1 MKRFILCLALSAG
14 ILSGCSDSPTS
25 TTRAELRGTYDVTLS
40 GRYLFVTSSDENE
53 LRVVD
58 LESSPRDFVK
68 APNPLEPLAI
78 PVLQRPSNL
87 TRDESYTESGEQGE
101 PGPYIYARSFGSREI
116 SVVAAHPDFFVE
128 RHRITAGG
136 LVTAFAARA
145 GGSLGGS
152 VLYYAEQA
160 GPDAKLFRV
169 ELPQPDALT
178 MDSDIRPR
186 QQSLALTGRTVVALL
201 VLPPENPSAP
211 ERLVIATRGT
221 MGTGG
226 ETFRVALAGDVAT
239 REMTYDFGSPVR
251 LLATHPRAELP
262 QDTWFQ
268 CSFDPERRDPAS
280 KEAIPPEPLRAG
292 QHVFGVLD
300 ESSCGGQ
307 QGCSGVVAVDA
318 VTGVR
323 AKDPTGLP
331 MLPIAVGGGLPTGL
345 TLATQVDVKLPC
357 ETETPLFNE
366 QTQRIDL
373 VSRNVPIVKRP
384 LVGIVPTSNGTIT
397 LFDGVSMRT
406 FDLDPE
412 KAAST
417 MLLVNSAGATKVD
430 EERTLKQYLEVAVAE
445 GVTQT
450 DTFRIVYQRALPGLA
465 ALERESCPAGGAS
478 CSFTVNAE
486 PAAEVEVGDVV
497 ALVRDRETC
506 KDARGND
513 LDLVIRQKVTAGSS
527 TQLVTDPIPLGS
539 ECAELERFPNFTVRA
554 AGPRPFVVISN
565 GRGYLGRI
573 GAGQTFEI
581 AASYY
586 YRPDPPS
593 SLDPAPKEIRIT
605 PTSEGAKS
613 EVIARGDEYIVT
625 TTSHFRPY
633 IFGVDTSSALV
644 GLAAYRLPGPVVYTR
659 VGDADLAYIAYPSAD
674 GILQVALESITE
686 NALNTSGLVPFE

>member
-1 MKRFILCLALSAG
+1 LKRFILCLALSAG
-14 ILSGCSDSPTS
+14 ILSSCSDSPTS

-40 GRYLFVTSSDENE
+40 GSYLFVTSSDENQ
-53 LRVVD
+53 LRVVE
-58 LESSPRDFVK
+58 LEASPRDFVK

-87 TRDESYTESGEQGE
+87 TRDESYTETGEQGE

-128 RHRITAGG
+128 RHRISAGG
-136 LVTAFAARA
+136 LVTAFAART

-160 GPDAKLFRV
+160 GPDARLFRV
-169 ELPQPDALT
+169 ELPKPEELS
-178 MDSDIRPR
+178 MDFMVTRTPL
-186 QQSLALTGRTVVALL
+186 SLDLTGRMVTALL
-201 VLPPENPSAP
+201 VLPGQ

-221 MGTGG
+221 MGTAG
-226 ETFRVALAGDVAT
+226 ETFRVAIDGDMAT
-239 REMTYDFGSPVR
+239 REVTYDFGSPVR
-251 LLATHPRAELP
+251 LLATHPRAEVP
-262 QDTWFQ
+262 QDTWFE

-292 QHVFGVLD
+292 QYVFGVLD
-300 ESSCGGQ
+300 ESSCGAQ
-307 QGCSGVVAVDA
+307 QACSGVVAVDA

-331 MLPIAVGGGLPTGL
+331 MLPIAVGGALPTGL
-345 TLATQVDVKLPC
+345 TLATEVDVKLPC
-357 ETETPLFNE
+357 VTETPQFNQE
-366 QTQRIDL
+366 TQQIDL
-373 VSRNVPIVKRP
+373 VTRNVPLVKRP

-406 FDLDPE
+406 FDLDAE

-417 MLLVNSAGATKVD
+417 TILVNSAGVTKVD
-430 EERTLKQYLEVAVAE
+430 EARTLAQYLDVVVAE

-450 DTFRIVYQRALPGLA
+450 DTFRIVYQRALPALA
-465 ALERESCPAGGAS
+465 ALQREFCPAGGTS

-486 PAAEVEVGDVV
+486 PAAQVEVEDVV
-497 ALVRDRETC
+497 VLVGSTGTC

-539 ECAELERFPNFTVRA
+539 ECESLERFPNFTVRA

-593 SLDPAPKEIRIT
+593 PLDPAPKEIRIT
-605 PTSEGAKS
+605 PSTQGASS
-613 EVIARGDEYIVT
+613 EVIARGDEYTVT
-625 TTSHFRPY
+625 TISHFRPY
-633 IFGVDTSSALV
+633 IFGVDTSSAFV

-659 VGDADLAYIAYPSAD
+659 VGEVDLAYIAYPSAD
-674 GILQVALESITE
+674 GILQVALEAITE
-686 NALNTSGLVPFE
+686 NALNTTGLVPFE